1 MRRDAA
7 RAAQRCYVSLAYSH
21 APTDSRVRRH
31 CEALARR
38 GWRVYQLGLA
48 AEGEAAV
55 GRLNGVVLVRWRR
68 RRYRGARLT
77 RYLTAYV
84 AFFYWARCLLQRIR
98 RRRTIA
104 VIQVNNIP
112 NFMVWA
118 ARPARPARRRGTGVI
133 LDIHDPVPELFA
145 SKFAGRAGTG
155 AMVRLLEWE
164 ERQASRAADLVFTVH
179 EPHRAM
185 TERHGV
191 AAAKLRVVEN
201 LADESLFPLTPA
213 RAPAPFVAYHG
224 TVARRMGLDTL
235 LEALDLLR
243 AEGCVVRGAIW
254 GDGDGVESLR
264 RTRERLGLGAQVEI
278 PGERFRPEALLP
290 RLERVGIGVV
300 PLQRDIF
307 TDIMLPVKVLE
318 YVRLGIPVVA
328 TWTPTLA
335 YYFPEG
341 TLTFVRDA
349 TPAGVA
355 AALQRVLAAPDA
367 ARQGALRAQALPI
380 ARAWQE
386 GVPAFVR
393 LVEEAAAA
401 HES

>member
-1 MRRDAA
+1 VSRDAA
-7 RAAQRCYVSLAYSH
+7 RAVQRCYVSLAYSH

-48 AEGEAAV
+48 GEGEAAV

-68 RRYRGARLT
+68 PRYRGARVT
-77 RYLTAYV
+77 RYLAAYV
-84 AFFYWARCLLQRIR
+84 AFFYWARRLLQRLR

-118 ARPARPARRRGTGVI
+118 AAPARRSGTGVI
-133 LDIHDPVPELFA
+133 LDIHDPIPELFA
-145 SKFAGRAGTG
+145 SKFSGRAGTG
-155 AMVRLLEWE
+155 AIVRLLEWE
-164 ERQASRAADLVFTVH
+164 ERRASRAADLVFCVH

-185 TERHGV
+185 TEGHGV
-191 AAAKLRVVEN
+191 AAGTIRVVEN
-201 LADESLFPLTPA
+201 LADESLFPVAPA
-213 RAPAPFVAYHG
+213 RAPAPFVVYHG

-235 LEALDLLR
+235 LEALHRLR
-243 AEGCVVRGAIW
+243 DEGCVVRGAIW
-254 GDGDGVESLR
+254 GDGDAVEPLR
-264 RTRERLGLGAQVEI
+264 RTRERLGLTAQVEI

-290 RLERVGIGVV
+290 RLQQVGIGVV
-300 PLQRDIF
+300 PLRRDVF

-328 TWTPTLA
+328 TWTPTVA

-355 AALQRVLAAPDA
+355 DALKRVLTAPDE
-367 ARQGALRAQALPI
+367 ARQGAARAQALPI

-386 GVPAFVR
+386 GAPAFLR
-393 LVEEAAAA
+393 FVEEAAAA